1 MCSACL
7 KYLPNFV
14 LASLGN
20 VLTMVE
26 ICGHLS
32 STLLLLGLDV
42 LVPWREPPD
51 GRSRLGFLFSF
62 LLSQLPGGATLFP
75 AGLLGEVVFF
85 LFLFL
90 FLFSFSLLLSG
101 VTLFLASLV
110 CAAVFFTF
118 FAPALFLS
126 RGLEVVLL
134 AFASTL
140 ESLNFFVVSEVAD
153 LLAGDWARVAHD
165 GCESSSVVVGGM
177 FVWEAELCG

>member
-1 MCSACL
+1 
-7 KYLPNFV
+7 
-14 LASLGN
+14 
-20 VLTMVE
+20 MVE

-32 STLLLLGLDV
+32 STLLLLGFDV

-75 AGLLGEVVFF
+75 AGLLG
-85 LFLFL
+85 
-90 FLFSFSLLLSG
+90 G

-110 CAAVFFTF
+110 GAAVFFTF

-126 RGLEVVLL
+126 LGLEVVSL

-140 ESLNFFVVSEVAD
+140 ESLDFFVVSEVAD

-165 GCESSSVVVGGM
+165 GCDSSVVVGGM

>member
-1 MCSACL
+1 
-7 KYLPNFV
+7 
-14 LASLGN
+14 
-20 VLTMVE
+20 MVE

-32 STLLLLGLDV
+32 STLLLLGFDV

-62 LLSQLPGGATLFP
+62 LLSQLPGGATLF
-75 AGLLGEVVFF
+75 F

-90 FLFSFSLLLSG
+90 FLFSFSLLLGG
-101 VTLFLASLV
+101 VTLSLASLV
-110 CAAVFFTF
+110 GAALFFTF

-126 RGLEVVLL
+126 LGLEVVSL

-140 ESLNFFVVSEVAD
+140 ESLDFFVVSEVAD

-165 GCESSSVVVGGM
+165 GCESSVVVRGM
-177 FVWEAELCG
+177 FLWKAELVGERRRG